1 METWNI
7 WAVHSREWWDMGV
20 ILSCVNEAV
29 WHVEDVKSSV
39 LSKLIISRNE
49 TKSFNDAQTQRRHH
63 INSGMLTVCIFLVP
77 CWFNSYDPDQDMAT
91 EDKWMLIRK
100 LSTTLLNYSC
110 NRYTKQ
116 NNHKVEILRTL
127 SVLKN
132 TQHGKEPKVSFV
144 NWAKWY
150 DS

>member
-49 TKSFNDAQTQRRHH
+49 MKLNLLMMHKR
-63 INSGMLTVCIFLVP
+63 SGDIT
-77 CWFNSYDPDQDMAT
+77 
-91 EDKWMLIRK
+91 LIQEC
-100 LSTTLLNYSC
+100 LLYAYS
-110 NRYTKQ
+110 
-116 NNHKVEILRTL
+116 
-127 SVLKN
+127 
-132 TQHGKEPKVSFV
+132 
-144 NWAKWY
+144 
-150 DS
+150 